1 MKINK
6 STFVIKERSLPP
18 IVYRRI
24 FKSLCRY
31 ISSTYIKRLLCR
43 YISSTYIKRLSP
55 YTLQTMPP
63 KHIPPA
69 QPWGKFKHI
78 KTKRAAIGL
87 SLFVLVGASPAI
99 LLYLKRKELEYNQQ
113 LNIPASK

>member
-1 MKINK
+1 MQIH
-6 STFVIKERSLPP
+6 
-18 IVYRRI
+18 I
-24 FKSLCRY
+24 F
-31 ISSTYIKRLLCR
+31 
-43 YISSTYIKRLSP
+43 STYIKRLSP

-78 KTKRAAIGL
+78 KTTRAAVGL

-113 LNIPASK
+113 SNIPTSK

>member
-1 MKINK
+1 M
-6 STFVIKERSLPP
+6 PP
-18 IVYRRI
+18 IVRI
-24 FKSLCRY
+24 LA
-31 ISSTYIKRLLCR
+31 TYCRLLATYCR
-43 YISSTYIKRLSP
+43 ILSTVVQIHIFSTYIKRLSP

-78 KTKRAAIGL
+78 KTTRAAVGL

-113 LNIPASK
+113 SNIPASK